1 MIRKS
6 TYMVSF
12 KRVIGWCEIT
22 RQYKENH
29 LGVGGRKQVIVIKF
43 IPYICVKDQDMIVSE
58 NRDLIFI
65 IFQSLLIIGG
75 IAKVKLRPFM
85 DEAFFIFMKT
95 KRITYDTCITTATWQ
110 YRAKR

>member
-12 KRVIGWCEIT
+12 KRVIGWCKIT

-43 IPYICVKDQDMIVSE
+43 IPYICVKDQDMIVSV

-65 IFQSLLIIGG
+65 IFQRILIIGG
-75 IAKVKLRPFM
+75 ITKVKLRPFM
-85 DEAFFIFMKT
+85 DEAFFLSKIMKNYELRM
-95 KRITYDTCITTATWQ
+95 KLKEFLKNIS
-110 YRAKR
+110 KLP